1 MAYLEKKIKFLATKL
16 SSLQAELQVSREIM
30 AQASKDVDA
39 MFTKKYFPE
48 VPVEPKEKSDETE
61 LEDYVEGEEPEEGN
75 ADNQEEEQRKQHE
88 QTVSKKT
95 KSAEKNADPEV
106 KKLFRKIASIT
117 HPDKLSGLS
126 EYERGKKEELFKKAM
141 TALENNDLVCL
152 ADVAMELDLETPDL
166 SKEKLKQTE
175 QKIITIKRELNQI
188 ESTFV
193 WKWFFC
199 EDEEEKQKILETLF
213 GIMYAHNR
221 RS

>member
-1 MAYLEKKIKFLATKL
+1 M
-16 SSLQAELQVSREIM
+16 
-30 AQASKDVDA
+30 
-39 MFTKKYFPE
+39 
-48 VPVEPKEKSDETE
+48 
-61 LEDYVEGEEPEEGN
+61 
-75 ADNQEEEQRKQHE
+75 
-88 QTVSKKT
+88 
-95 KSAEKNADPEV
+95 
-106 KKLFRKIASIT
+106 
-117 HPDKLSGLS
+117 S